1 MIPDYIK
8 KEAKKEIARRSLF
21 DYCQLMNPQFYKNN
35 RIYLKEMCDK
45 IQEFINQ
52 EDKKFLVINL
62 PPRHGKSFTSQN
74 TVEWLFGS
82 NPSLKV
88 MTGSYNETL
97 SGQFAKQVRDT
108 IQNIKVDDKLV
119 YSDIFPKTRVKY
131 GEASASM
138 WSLEGSSQKNYLATS
153 PTGTATG
160 FGCFPKGTKIYT
172 NKGTMLIEE
181 LYNDKNDIRVLS
193 YSLKDDI
200 IRLNKIKA
208 KRRLKSNENIKITT
222 NTGRTVVATRDHIF
236 YTKEDGYIRAD
247 KIKIGRTIKTSTN
260 MFKMREMWQNISE
273 KNIRVKKGNKKRVSA
288 LLLFEKVFMPNK
300 CKKTKK
306 RLLLQKMWQK
316 ITEVWYKI
324 LFKRMQTFV
333 LKGTRK
339 NNVSDM
345 QKAISTE
352 VAQNYILFDELQKQ
366 STFNKNDRNRK
377 FPLQKWFKLFKGIYR
392 YKTKGIRKRQSQ
404 VPNMWEI
411 RSSNEKQEI
420 WYNNEFKSPSHK
432 RKYKRQFIEKF
443 NNFMSKLSYKITQDE
458 KIVNIEYIDEE
469 MEVYDIQVDRDENF
483 YANGILVHNCEIMI
497 IDDLIKN
504 SEEAYNENTLDKQW
518 EWFNNTML
526 SRLEGNWKVIII
538 MTRWAERDL
547 AGRVIDTFGD
557 LVEVI
562 KYKAIQE
569 DGSMLCDEILS
580 KQDFEIK
587 IKEMNEDIVQANY
600 NQEPIDVKGRLYG
613 EFKVYNELPKF
624 NQIYAYTDTAD
635 KGEDFLVT
643 IVYGIIN
650 NEVYVIDIQYDD
662 RSMEITEEETTDILY
677 KNDVN
682 IADIES
688 NNGGRGFARN
698 VERRLKEKYNSNKTI
713 IRPFTQTGNKEAR
726 ILTSATWVSEHFY
739 MPFNWKNK
747 YREAYKSISTY
758 QKKGKNKHDDIQDVM
773 AGIYER
779 VANKPRLEFGYRN
792 II

>member
-1 MIPDYIK
+1 MINKNQAKQLIK
-8 KEAKKEIARRSLF
+8 IQLARRCLY
-21 DYCQLMNPQFYKNN
+21 DYCQLMNPQFYKDD
-35 RIYLKEMCDK
+35 RTYLKEMCNK

-108 IQNIKVDDKLV
+108 IQNVKVDDKLV
-119 YSDIFPKTRVKY
+119 YNDIFPRTKVKY

-138 WSLEGSSQKNYLATS
+138 WSLEGNNQKNYLATS

-160 FGCFPKGTKIYT
+160 FGA
-172 NKGTMLIEE
+172 N
-181 LYNDKNDIRVLS
+181 
-193 YSLKDDI
+193 I
-200 IRLNKIKA
+200 I
-208 KRRLKSNENIKITT
+208 
-222 NTGRTVVATRDHIF
+222 
-236 YTKEDGYIRAD
+236 
-247 KIKIGRTIKTSTN
+247 
-260 MFKMREMWQNISE
+260 
-273 KNIRVKKGNKKRVSA
+273 
-288 LLLFEKVFMPNK
+288 
-300 CKKTKK
+300 
-306 RLLLQKMWQK
+306 
-316 ITEVWYKI
+316 
-324 LFKRMQTFV
+324 
-333 LKGTRK
+333 
-339 NNVSDM
+339 
-345 QKAISTE
+345 
-352 VAQNYILFDELQKQ
+352 
-366 STFNKNDRNRK
+366 
-377 FPLQKWFKLFKGIYR
+377 
-392 YKTKGIRKRQSQ
+392 
-404 VPNMWEI
+404 
-411 RSSNEKQEI
+411 
-420 WYNNEFKSPSHK
+420 
-432 RKYKRQFIEKF
+432 
-443 NNFMSKLSYKITQDE
+443 
-458 KIVNIEYIDEE
+458 
-469 MEVYDIQVDRDENF
+469 
-483 YANGILVHNCEIMI
+483 I

-504 SEEAYNENTLDKQW
+504 DEEAYNENTLEKQW
-518 EWFNNTML
+518 SWFNNTML
-526 SRLEGNWKVIII
+526 SRLEGDWKVIII

-547 AGRVIDTFGD
+547 AGRVIETFGD

-569 DGSMLCDEILS
+569 DGTMLCDEILS

-613 EFKVYNELPKF
+613 EFKVYEKLPQV

-677 KNDVN
+677 NNDVN

-698 VERRLKEKYNSNKTI
+698 VERKLKEKYNSNKTI

-726 ILTSATWVSEHFY
+726 ILASATWVTEHFY